1 MAWTTDQQ
9 SVSQGY
15 WTAYSRVRRLPISRS
30 DHAPRST
37 PGDASSLKH
46 VSSQANAGT
55 TEIAPIA
62 ERLLRSLPPLSGTS
76 VAPPQGRCHFFP
88 PYYKPV
94 PRRLHRDAEWFTQQ
108 RVLTGPCFRPTFHS
122 LAKLYTGQSVM
133 PRDARQGDRVLE
145 SDVANAPRLAAHA
158 AARGRIVEL
167 RACSLISPESNLE
180 RHGFLPPSHGQRAY
194 GSCMHQSPCT
204 IENRGVR
211 TLVQSL
217 VTS

>member
-1 MAWTTDQQ
+1 M
-9 SVSQGY
+9 
-15 WTAYSRVRRLPISRS
+15 
-30 DHAPRST
+30 
-37 PGDASSLKH
+37 
-46 VSSQANAGT
+46 QAAKRT
-55 TEIAPIA
+55 QATEIALIA

-133 PRDARQGDRVLE
+133 PRDARQGDRVLA
-145 SDVANAPRLAAHA
+145 SDRCHATCLAAHA
-158 AARGRIVEL
+158 AARCRIVEL
-167 RACSLISPESNLE
+167 RACSLV
-180 RHGFLPPSHGQRAY
+180 PPSQSWKDMAFSRPAMGN
-194 GSCMHQSPCT
+194 GLCMHQSPCT

-217 VTS
+217 VSTARAGDLVQHESGATIIARILNR